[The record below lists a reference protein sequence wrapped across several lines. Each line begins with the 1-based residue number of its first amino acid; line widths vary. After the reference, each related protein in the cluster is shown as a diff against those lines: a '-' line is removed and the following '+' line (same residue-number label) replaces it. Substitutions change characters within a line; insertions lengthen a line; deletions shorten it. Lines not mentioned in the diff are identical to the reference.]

1 MDALYADLEP
11 LALAAL
17 PRFATLIPGA
27 LETVTALRA
36 QGLKIGST
44 TGYNRAMLDAL
55 LPLAAAQ
62 GYTPDCAVAAS
73 EVRAGRP
80 SPYMAWEAAARL
92 GVHPAWACVKVGDTP
107 VDMAE
112 GLNAGMWAV
121 GVAEAG
127 NEVGLSLE
135 ELQAL
140 SPEDRAA
147 RRAHA
152 HDVLTRAGA
161 HLVVRSIAELL
172 PALAQINR
180 WLAEGRRPGA

>member
-1 MDALYADLEP
+1 
-11 LALAAL
+11 
-17 PRFATLIPGA
+17 
-27 LETVTALRA
+27 LETVTTLRA

-62 GYTPDCAVAAS
+62 GYSPDCAVAAS

-112 GLNAGMWAV
+112 GKNAGMWAV

-135 ELQAL
+135 ELHAL

-147 RRAHA
+147 RRDHA

-161 HLVVRSIAELL
+161 HLVIGSIADLV
-172 PALAQINR
+172 PAIHQINA